1 MGFYPGDSGGGGV
14 GNNVL
19 NPACQ
24 AAPVNHDATL
34 AVETEETDISAEPD
48 DLPFVAAAGML
59 FLEANHV
66 T

>member
-1 MGFYPGDSGGGGV
+1 M